1 MVNESGGLPA
11 GVSSGAS
18 QPADERRRNRR
29 TRTLKLGHI
38 ICPEGQQFDCT
49 VLDISDGGAKVRLGE
64 NTACPAHFTLRLKDG
79 RSHRCELAW
88 RSNSELGVR
97 FLSRELAKILIVDD
111 DEAILALYSEELAKH
126 FEIKCASSA
135 QAGLALLDRD
145 GPFTAVISDMRMPE
159 MNGAEF
165 LGHVAERAPDTMRM
179 VLTGYTDLDSAM
191 QAINA
196 GHVYRFISKPVPLY
210 DLVDSIQDAVR
221 QYHRQGA
228 VRAAKVTAAR

>member
-1 MVNESGGLPA
+1 MVNQSGGLPA

-29 TRTLKLGHI
+29 TRTLKLGHF

-49 VLDISDGGAKVRLGE
+49 ILDISDGGAKLRLAE
-64 NTACPAHFTLRLKDG
+64 NTTCPAHFTLRLKTG
-79 RSHRCELAW
+79 RSYRCELAW
-88 RSNSELGVR
+88 RGDSELGVR
-97 FLSRELAKILIVDD
+97 FLSRELAKILVVDD
-111 DEAILALYSEELAKH
+111 DEVALALYTDELSKH
-126 FEIKCASSA
+126 FDVKWALSA
-135 QAGLALLDRD
+135 QAGLALLDRE
-145 GPFTAVISDMRMPE
+145 GPFTAVISDMRMPV
-159 MNGAEF
+159 MNGAQF
-165 LGHVAERAPDTMRM
+165 LGQVAERSPDTMRM

-196 GHVYRFISKPVPLY
+196 GHVYRFISKPIPLY

-221 QYHRQGA
+221 QHHRQSA